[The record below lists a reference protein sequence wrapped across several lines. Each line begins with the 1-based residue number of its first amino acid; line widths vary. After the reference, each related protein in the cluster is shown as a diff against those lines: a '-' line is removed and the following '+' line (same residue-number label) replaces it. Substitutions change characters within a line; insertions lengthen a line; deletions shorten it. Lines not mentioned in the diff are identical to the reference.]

1 MKMNKTLTLP
11 TLGSVIQARKSIE
24 SIVNYTPLQ
33 YNARLSE
40 KFDAHIYLKRE
51 DLQPVR
57 SYKLRGAYHKIKTLF
72 SEGRT
77 SEGIVCA
84 SAGNH
89 AQGVAFS
96 CKQLQIKG
104 TIFMPVTTPK
114 QKLEQVEMF
123 GGHFVD
129 IKLFGDTFDASKKA
143 ALDYAKTSGAAF
155 VHPFDDVQII
165 EGQATVALE
174 ILEQKKEATDF
185 VFIPIGGGGLASGIS
200 TVFKQLSAETQLIG
214 VEPKGAPSMKT
225 SIENKI
231 NTELTEIDSFV
242 DGAAVK
248 KVGDLTFEIC
258 RNTLSGCISVD
269 EGKICETILQLY
281 NKDAI
286 VLEPAGALS
295 ISALEQYKTQ
305 IRGKSVVCIVSGSN
319 NDITRMEE
327 IKERALLYN
336 GLKHYFMVKFPQ
348 RPGALK
354 DFVLN
359 VLGTNDDITHFE
371 YTKKNSRET
380 ALAIVGIELSD
391 PSDFEGLRQRMQNLD
406 YFESYLNENPDVLN
420 MLV

>member
-1 MKMNKTLTLP
+1 MNNTLTFP
-11 TLGSVIQARKSIE
+11 TLESIIQARKSIE
-24 SIVNYTPLQ
+24 NVVNYTPLQ
-33 YNARLSE
+33 YSTRLSE
-40 KFDAHIYLKRE
+40 KFGAHIYLKRE

-57 SYKLRGAYHKIKTLF
+57 SYKLRGAYHKIKSLF
-72 SEGRT
+72 SEGKT

-123 GGHFVD
+123 GGHFVE
-129 IKLFGDTFDASKKA
+129 IKLFGDTFDASKNA
-143 ALDYAKTSGAAF
+143 AVDFAETSGAAF
-155 VHPFDDVQII
+155 IHPFDDVQII

-174 ILEQKKEATDF
+174 ILEQQKEATDF

-200 TVFKQLSAETQLIG
+200 LVFKELSAETKLIG
-214 VEPKGAPSMKT
+214 VEPKGAPSMKI

-231 NTELTEIDSFV
+231 NTELSEIDSFV

-248 KVGDLTFEIC
+248 KVGDFTFEIC
-258 RNTLSGCISVD
+258 RNTLSECISVD
-269 EGKICETILQLY
+269 EGKVCETILQLY
-281 NKDAI
+281 NKDAV

-295 ISALEQYKTQ
+295 ISALDQYQSRIK
-305 IRGKSVVCIVSGSN
+305 GKNVVCIVSGSN

-327 IKERALLYN
+327 IKERALLYK

-348 RPGALK
+348 RPGSLK

-359 VLGTNDDITHFE
+359 VLGVNDDITHFE

-391 PSDFEGLRQRMQNLD
+391 PSDFEGLRHRMQALD

>member
-1 MKMNKTLTLP
+1 MNETLIFPSLEAIK
-11 TLGSVIQARKSIE
+11 SARKSLENIT
-24 SIVNYTPLQ
+24 NYTPLQ
-33 YNARLSE
+33 YNSRLSE
-40 KFDAHIYLKRE
+40 KFGANIFLKRE

-57 SYKLRGAYHKIKTLF
+57 SYKLRGAYNKIKNLF
-72 SEGRT
+72 NEGKT
-77 SEGIVCA
+77 SDGIVCA

-123 GGHFVD
+123 GGSFVE
-129 IKLFGDTFDASKKA
+129 IKLVGDTFDASKNA
-143 ALDYAKTSGAAF
+143 ALELAKSSSAPF
-155 VHPFDDVQII
+155 IHPFDDAQII
-165 EGQATVALE
+165 EGQGTLALE
-174 ILEQKKEATDF
+174 ILEQQNEHIDF
-185 VFIPIGGGGLASGIS
+185 VFIPIGGGGLASGIA
-200 TVFKQLSAETQLIG
+200 TVFKKLSSETQLIG
-214 VEPKGAPSMKT
+214 VEPKGAPSMKV
-225 SIENKI
+225 SLHEKM
-231 NTELTEIDSFV
+231 NTELSEIDGFV

-248 KVGDLTFEIC
+248 KVGDLNFEIC
-258 RNTLSGCISVD
+258 KTALSDCISVD
-269 EGKICETILQLY
+269 EGKVCETILQLY

-295 ISALEQYKTQ
+295 ISALELYKEQ
-305 IRGKSVVCIVSGSN
+305 IKGKTVVCIVSGSN

-348 RPGALK
+348 RPGSLK

-359 VLGTNDDITHFE
+359 VLGLNDDITHFE

-380 ALAIVGIELSD
+380 ALAIVGIELSQ
-391 PSDFEGLRQRMQNLD
+391 PSDFEGLKERMLQLG
-406 YFESYLNENPDVLN
+406 YFESYLNDNPDVLN

>member
-1 MKMNKTLTLP
+1 MFPSLEAIKM
-11 TLGSVIQARKSIE
+11 ARKSLENIT
-24 SIVNYTPLQ
+24 NYTPLQ
-33 YNARLSE
+33 YNSRLSE
-40 KFDAHIYLKRE
+40 TFGANIFLKRE

-57 SYKLRGAYHKIKTLF
+57 SYKLRGAYNKIKSLF
-72 SEGRT
+72 NKGKT
-77 SEGIVCA
+77 SDGIVCA

-104 TIFMPVTTPK
+104 TVFMPVTTPK

-123 GGHFVD
+123 GGNFVE
-129 IKLFGDTFDASKKA
+129 IKLVGDTFDASKNA
-143 ALDYAKTSGAAF
+143 ALELAKISGAPF
-155 VHPFDDVQII
+155 IHPFDDAQII
-165 EGQATVALE
+165 EGQGTLALE
-174 ILEQKKEATDF
+174 ILEQQYENIDF
-185 VFIPIGGGGLASGIS
+185 VFIPIGGGGLASGIA
-200 TVFKQLSAETQLIG
+200 TVFKELSTETQLIG
-214 VEPKGAPSMKT
+214 VEPKGAPSMKV
-225 SIENKI
+225 SLRENM
-231 NTELTEIDSFV
+231 NTELSEIDGFV

-248 KVGDLTFEIC
+248 KVGDLNFEIC
-258 RNTLSGCISVD
+258 KTGLSDCISVD
-269 EGKICETILQLY
+269 EGKVCETILQLY

-295 ISALEQYKTQ
+295 ISALELFKEQIKGKT
-305 IRGKSVVCIVSGSN
+305 VVCIVSGSN

-348 RPGALK
+348 RPGSLK

-359 VLGTNDDITHFE
+359 VLGLNDDITHFE

-380 ALAIVGIELSD
+380 ALAIVGIELSQ
-391 PSDFEGLRQRMQNLD
+391 PSDFEGLKERMQQLG
-406 YFESYLNENPDVLN
+406 YFESYLNDNPDILN

>member
-1 MKMNKTLTLP
+1 MNETFIFPSLEAIKM
-11 TLGSVIQARKSIE
+11 ARKSLENIT
-24 SIVNYTPLQ
+24 NYTPLQ
-33 YNARLSE
+33 YNSRLSE
-40 KFDAHIYLKRE
+40 TFGANIFLKRE

-57 SYKLRGAYHKIKTLF
+57 SYKLRGAYNKIKSLF
-72 SEGRT
+72 NKGKT
-77 SEGIVCA
+77 SDGIVCA

-104 TIFMPVTTPK
+104 TVFMPVTTPK

-123 GGHFVD
+123 GGNFVE
-129 IKLFGDTFDASKKA
+129 IKLVGDTFDASKNA
-143 ALDYAKTSGAAF
+143 ALELAKISGAPF
-155 VHPFDDVQII
+155 IHPFDDVQII
-165 EGQATVALE
+165 EGQGTLALE
-174 ILEQKKEATDF
+174 ILEQQYENIDF
-185 VFIPIGGGGLASGIS
+185 VFIPIGGGGLASGIA
-200 TVFKQLSAETQLIG
+200 TVFKELSTETQLIG
-214 VEPKGAPSMKT
+214 VEPKGAPSMKV
-225 SIENKI
+225 SLRENM
-231 NTELTEIDSFV
+231 NTELSEIDGFV

-248 KVGDLTFEIC
+248 KVGDLNFEIC
-258 RNTLSGCISVD
+258 KTGLSDCISVD
-269 EGKICETILQLY
+269 EGKVCETILQLY

-295 ISALEQYKTQ
+295 ISALELFKEQIKGKT
-305 IRGKSVVCIVSGSN
+305 VVCIVSGSN

-348 RPGALK
+348 RPGSLK

-359 VLGTNDDITHFE
+359 VLGLNDDITHFE

-380 ALAIVGIELSD
+380 ALAIVGIELSQ
-391 PSDFEGLRQRMQNLD
+391 PSDFEGLKERMQQLG
-406 YFESYLNENPDVLN
+406 YFESYLNDNPDILN

>member
-11 TLGSVIQARKSIE
+11 TLESVIQARKSIE
-24 SIVNYTPLQ
+24 NMVNYTPLQ

-72 SEGRT
+72 SEGKT

-143 ALDYAKTSGAAF
+143 ALDFAETSGAAF
-155 VHPFDDVQII
+155 IHPFDDVQII

-174 ILEQKKEATDF
+174 ILEQKKEATNF

-200 TVFKQLSAETQLIG
+200 TVFKELSAETQLIG

-258 RNTLSGCISVD
+258 RNTLSDCISID

-281 NKDAI
+281 NKEAI

-391 PSDFEGLRQRMQNLD
+391 SSDFEGLRQRMQNLD

>member
-11 TLGSVIQARKSIE
+11 TLESVIQARKSIE

-143 ALDYAKTSGAAF
+143 ALDFAETSSAAF
-155 VHPFDDVQII
+155 IHPFDDVQII

-200 TVFKQLSAETQLIG
+200 TVFKELSAETQLIG

-258 RNTLSGCISVD
+258 RNTLSDCISVD

-305 IRGKSVVCIVSGSN
+305 IRGKNVVCIVSGSN

>member
-1 MKMNKTLTLP
+1 MNETLIFP
-11 TLGSVIQARKSIE
+11 TLEAVKEARESIE
-24 SIVNYTPLQ
+24 NVVNYTPLQ

-40 KFDAHIYLKRE
+40 KFGANIFLKRE

-57 SYKLRGAYHKIKTLF
+57 SYKLRGAYNKIKSLF
-72 SEGRT
+72 NEGGI
-77 SEGIVCA
+77 SDGIVCA

-123 GGHFVD
+123 GGNFAE
-129 IKLFGDTFDASKKA
+129 IKLVGDTFDASKNA
-143 ALDYAKTSGAAF
+143 ALDFAKSTGAAF
-155 VHPFDDVQII
+155 IHPFDDVQII
-165 EGQATVALE
+165 EGQATLALE
-174 ILEQKKEATDF
+174 ILEQTKENIDF

-200 TVFKQLSAETQLIG
+200 TVFKELSKDTKLIG

-225 SIENKI
+225 SIDHNL
-231 NTELTEIDSFV
+231 NTELPEIDGFV

-258 RNTLSGCISVD
+258 KNALADCISVD
-269 EGKICETILQLY
+269 EGKVCDVILQMY

-295 ISALEQYKTQ
+295 ISALEQYREQIKGKT
-305 IRGKSVVCIVSGSN
+305 VVCIVSGSN

-327 IKERALLYN
+327 IKERALLYK
-336 GLKHYFMVKFPQ
+336 GLKHYFLVKFPQ
-348 RPGALK
+348 RPGSLK

-359 VLGTNDDITHFE
+359 VLGSDDDITHFE

-380 ALAIVGIELSD
+380 ALAIVGIELSN
-391 PSDFEGLRQRMQNLD
+391 PNDFEGLKQRMQKLG
-406 YFESYLNENPDVLN
+406 YFESYLNDNPDVLN

>member
-1 MKMNKTLTLP
+1 MFPSLEAIKM
-11 TLGSVIQARKSIE
+11 ARKSLENIT
-24 SIVNYTPLQ
+24 NYTPLQ
-33 YNARLSE
+33 YNSRLSE
-40 KFDAHIYLKRE
+40 TFGANIFLKRE

-57 SYKLRGAYHKIKTLF
+57 SYKLRGAYNKIKTLF
-72 SEGRT
+72 NKGKT
-77 SEGIVCA
+77 SDGIVCA

-104 TIFMPVTTPK
+104 TVFMPVTTPK

-123 GGHFVD
+123 GGNFVE
-129 IKLFGDTFDASKKA
+129 IKLVGDTFDASKNA
-143 ALDYAKTSGAAF
+143 ALELAKISGAPF
-155 VHPFDDVQII
+155 IHPFDDAQII
-165 EGQATVALE
+165 EGQGTLALE
-174 ILEQKKEATDF
+174 ILEQQYENIDF
-185 VFIPIGGGGLASGIS
+185 VFIPIGGGGLASGIA
-200 TVFKQLSAETQLIG
+200 TVFKELSTETQLIG
-214 VEPKGAPSMKT
+214 VEPKGAPSMKV
-225 SIENKI
+225 SLRENM
-231 NTELTEIDSFV
+231 NTELSEIDGFV

-248 KVGDLTFEIC
+248 KVGDLNFEIC
-258 RNTLSGCISVD
+258 KTGLSDCISVD
-269 EGKICETILQLY
+269 EGKVCETILQLY

-295 ISALEQYKTQ
+295 ISALELFKEQIKGKT
-305 IRGKSVVCIVSGSN
+305 VVCIVSGSN

-348 RPGALK
+348 RPGSLK

-359 VLGTNDDITHFE
+359 VLGLNDDITHFE

-380 ALAIVGIELSD
+380 ALAIVGIELSQ
-391 PSDFEGLRQRMQNLD
+391 PSDFEGLKERMQQLG
-406 YFESYLNENPDVLN
+406 YFESYLNDNPDILN

>member
-11 TLGSVIQARKSIE
+11 TLESAIQARKSIE
-24 SIVNYTPLQ
+24 NVVNYTPLQ

-72 SEGRT
+72 NEGRT

-129 IKLFGDTFDASKKA
+129 IKLFGDTFDASKNA
-143 ALDYAKTSGAAF
+143 ALDFAETSGAAF
-155 VHPFDDVQII
+155 IHPFDDVQII

-258 RNTLSGCISVD
+258 RNTLSDCISVD

-305 IRGKSVVCIVSGSN
+305 IRGKNVVCIVSGSN

>member
-1 MKMNKTLTLP
+1 MNETVIFP
-11 TLGSVIQARKSIE
+11 TLEAVKAARKSIE
-24 SIVNYTPLQ
+24 SVVNYTPLQ

-40 KFDAHIYLKRE
+40 KFGANIFLKRE

-57 SYKLRGAYHKIKTLF
+57 SYKLRGAYNKIKNLYN
-72 SEGRT
+72 EGKT
-77 SEGIVCA
+77 SDGIVCA

-96 CKQLQIKG
+96 CRQLQIKG

-123 GGHFVD
+123 GGKFVE
-129 IKLFGDTFDASKKA
+129 IKLVGDTFDASKNA
-143 ALDYAKTSGAAF
+143 ALDFAKTSGAAF
-155 VHPFDDVQII
+155 IHPFDDAQII
-165 EGQATVALE
+165 EGQATLALE
-174 ILEQKKEATDF
+174 ILEQNTDPIDF

-200 TVFKQLSAETQLIG
+200 TVFKSVSKETQLIG

-225 SIENKI
+225 SIDNNI
-231 NTELTEIDSFV
+231 NTELLEIDSFV

-248 KVGDLTFEIC
+248 KVGDLTFDIC
-258 RNTLSGCISVD
+258 KNALSDCISVD
-269 EGKICETILQLY
+269 EGKVCDTILQLY
-281 NKDAI
+281 NREAI
-286 VLEPAGALS
+286 VLEPAGSLS
-295 ISALEQYKTQ
+295 ISALEQYRNQ
-305 IRGKSVVCIVSGSN
+305 IKGKNVVCIVSGSN

-354 DFVLN
+354 DFVLH
-359 VLGTNDDITHFE
+359 VLGENDDITHFE

-380 ALAIVGIELSD
+380 ALAIVGIELSN
-391 PSDFEGLRQRMQNLD
+391 PADFEGLRNRMKQLG
-406 YFESYLNENPDVLN
+406 YFESYLNDNPDVLN
-420 MLV
+420 MLI